1 MEWGA
6 ICHALERCM
15 EWREKKLGNYNKRGP
30 QQPDSGRFFCGW
42 LKRFVLRRFFLGV
55 PSIFFSFFFIYFLQR
70 QLPRA
75 LSNGWIHTSRAAM
88 DNGSRERAGT
98 ASRNHL
104 LPDSF
109 HLFIFMSLFLFFFLF
124 FKCTACRRRHISKLP
139 ASPLLNINPLG
150 GVNWPWHSR
159 HHSF

>member
-1 MEWGA
+1 MIEA
-6 ICHALERCM
+6 FCFA
-15 EWREKKLGNYNKRGP
+15 
-30 QQPDSGRFFCGW
+30 SVFFF
-42 LKRFVLRRFFLGV
+42 RSAEHIFFL
-55 PSIFFSFFFIYFLQR
+55 FFYIYFLQR

-109 HLFIFMSLFLFFFLF
+109 HLFIFMSLFLFFVFFVFFLSV
-124 FKCTACRRRHISKLP
+124 RRAGVGTS
-139 ASPLLNINPLG
+139 ASSQQVHCLTSTRWVVLIGLGTLATTPFNAQLIDPLFGVTG
-150 GVNWPWHSR
+150 GTVSDKNWNKS
-159 HHSF
+159 